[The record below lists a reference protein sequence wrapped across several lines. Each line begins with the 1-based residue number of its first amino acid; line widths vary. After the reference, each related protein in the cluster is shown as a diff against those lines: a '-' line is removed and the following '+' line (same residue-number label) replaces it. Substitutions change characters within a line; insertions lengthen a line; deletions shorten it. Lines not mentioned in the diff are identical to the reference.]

1 MSKIKVL
8 TDSCSD
14 LGKVIRDKYDIG
26 YVRMKTVYEGKET
39 EASLDWEYYSP
50 KELYDLM
57 RDGKRVL
64 TTQVP
69 VEEFQRVFGELL
81 EQGYDIVY
89 VACSSKQSGSV
100 NTGSVV
106 AKELMAKYPD
116 RKIFCIDSLNACMG
130 EGALAVRAAEYRDA
144 GCTAEEIAEKVT
156 ADRKKVN
163 EFVTVHTLDYL
174 KRAGRVK
181 ASAAFFGN
189 MLGVKPILIAD
200 LNGAQTPIKKVK
212 GREASL
218 REIVALLKASMTN
231 PEGQR
236 VYIAHADCEEE
247 AKFVKE
253 LVEKEIPGCEIYLD
267 YIGPIVGSSIGP
279 GAIGVFGFGTE
290 VTFAI

>member
-57 RDGKRVL
+57 RGGKRVL

-69 VEEFQRVFGELL
+69 VEEFQRVFSELL

-144 GCTAEEIAEKVT
+144 GFSAEEIAVASSSFSACEKSSHFSETSVMKSSKLSYPQ
-156 ADRKKVN
+156 DI
-163 EFVTVHTLDYL
+163 
-174 KRAGRVK
+174 
-181 ASAAFFGN
+181 S
-189 MLGVKPILIAD
+189 
-200 LNGAQTPIKKVK
+200 QTKLSISPF
-212 GREASL
+212 S
-218 REIVALLKASMTN
+218 
-231 PEGQR
+231 
-236 VYIAHADCEEE
+236 
-247 AKFVKE
+247 
-253 LVEKEIPGCEIYLD
+253 
-267 YIGPIVGSSIGP
+267 PIVYPIS
-279 GAIGVFGFGTE
+279 
-290 VTFAI
+290 